1 MSTVIITA
9 PKVSVFADS
18 DMMSEATSMVR
29 HQENIPTFNAPSPA
43 KNLAWGP
50 SASTVTSTPSSKSTT
65 EHTPVPDI
73 VMSSSLASKSKDAVS
88 SVMPT
93 AHTTAPVT
101 PPLTPAVTMPRPAQ
115 PPVSSR
121 PRAPSVTRMDS
132 SQSVISRTRAP
143 SVTRTPSITRTPS
156 MSSSSSVSLSR
167 GTRALTTWSSSK
179 NVLESAEK
187 RQDKETV
194 VARAGPV
201 TSEVSSE
208 SPSPG
213 ATGPGADNTDN
224 TQDKNTLAISSPVK
238 SLDTTKITTAEIV
251 PTPVSDAGLSLT
263 ASASTSS
270 SDNPKYDMSQR
281 VFRYFLKLR
290 LEEENIAVNTNTDLS
305 EDFKSA
311 VQSILDR
318 LTRFKARIRLW
329 RLATE
334 VNLEKLTKDTLR
346 SLFWKIFESSNYIA
360 RWILLFFFLTD
371 LIILVLKRRPS
382 LEENLILWSTDL
394 VREGISPFARENGGW
409 KYFLFLTSDCNIRSE
424 SQNEDTTDL
433 YGSFK
438 WKPQMI
444 KTLKQTMKAALLQY
458 KNLRANQRN
467 GYKKIWTEEFTKCL
481 PSFNVKN
488 KTRFLRAKYV
498 GSKKHQRIQK
508 AMSKKFLKYLKLTV
522 QTLLTRKETT
532 TCEEILT
539 FLKETKQKELQM
551 EYPVKNVKRS
561 IRRAMDN
568 FSRTGSTSLKRPGRP
583 PMSET
588 LREKI
593 ITLSRNKRYRR

>member
-1 MSTVIITA
+1 MTNIGIVWLTVIPRLSCHVCTKYRQLFLICSCRYHDHFGKKKQNTSTVIIPA

-18 DMMSEATSMVR
+18 DMMSEATSIIR

-43 KNLAWGP
+43 KNLAWGT
-50 SASTVTSTPSSKSTT
+50 SAFTVTSTPASKSTT

-73 VMSSSLASKSKDAVS
+73 VMSSSFASKSKDAVPS
-88 SVMPT
+88 MMPT
-93 AHTTAPVT
+93 AHATAPVT
-101 PPLTPAVTMPRPAQ
+101 PPLTPAVTMPAQ
-115 PPVSSR
+115 PPVLQL
-121 PRAPSVTRMDS
+121 M
-132 SQSVISRTRAP
+132 
-143 SVTRTPSITRTPS
+143 
-156 MSSSSSVSLSR
+156 
-167 GTRALTTWSSSK
+167 
-179 NVLESAEK
+179 
-187 RQDKETV
+187 
-194 VARAGPV
+194 
-201 TSEVSSE
+201 
-208 SPSPG
+208 
-213 ATGPGADNTDN
+213 
-224 TQDKNTLAISSPVK
+224 
-238 SLDTTKITTAEIV
+238 
-251 PTPVSDAGLSLT
+251 T

-290 LEEENIAVNTNTDLS
+290 LEEENIAVNANTEDVDLS
-305 EDFKSA
+305 EDFKYA

-334 VNLEKLTKDTLR
+334 VNFEKLTKDTLR
-346 SLFWKIFESSNYIA
+346 SLFWKIFESSNYVA

-409 KYFLFLTSDCNIRSE
+409 KYFLFLNSECNVSSE

-438 WKPQMI
+438 WKPHMI
-444 KTLKQTMKAALLQY
+444 KTLKRTMKAAILQY

-467 GYKKIWTEEFTKCL
+467 GYKKMWTAEFTKCL
-481 PSFNVKN
+481 PSFNVVNN

-498 GSKKHQRIQK
+498 GSKKHKHQKIQK